1 MRTKKQALLSL
12 VLAILAT
19 LSVSALAACGS
30 SASSSDLPDNPSIV
44 EDEISISLQESATVA
59 EFETITLTPT
69 VVGEGNVVWSSSD
82 KAVAT
87 VEGGAVTGVK
97 AGTAVI
103 TATLGDKSAS
113 CTVTVT
119 ETPYEHEL
127 ALSLNN
133 IVMFTGEVSDEIT
146 VSVKFN
152 NDTLDV
158 PVQYA
163 WAESDG
169 ASAVATIAKN
179 ESGSAVTFTA
189 VAPGT
194 ATFTVSA
201 TVRGYAVSK
210 QLTVTVQE
218 NVYTAKIANVTEA
231 GGEKSLK
238 LVLGSDD
245 TKTFTIGDV
254 TVIKNGVEDTTP
266 VSGIVWA
273 SSNMTVATVEGG
285 VITALAEGTSDITAG
300 ITYGDVTVDVVI
312 KVTVEKGA
320 QTLENTVTV
329 ETISNKIAIPAA
341 ITSAIS
347 KITLGSAVVAEGDVT
362 VSDGYVTVESGKMP
376 VKMSDLGEGKV
387 MLIET
392 ADIIYSVPVNVYTMI
407 IDSKEDLDS
416 WQEVACDVAVSA
428 GLCSTKADG
437 SVREGE
443 KMSGYYVMNADID
456 YNGAYTPFITFG
468 KLYWLYSDAE
478 GHKDWGSSVN
488 FGFTGVFDGK
498 GHAINGMSISD
509 KYNGFVTTLSG
520 GTIKNVAFVNASVA
534 NGANLVAAAG
544 SGTIENVFVKYKKVS
559 NTTSDLTGT
568 LYCNY
573 TENTRVTKNVVI
585 DITDCTFDK
594 EIKNTYIIGLNY
606 GTFENVVLIGDF
618 AQSATDNAFIMVN
631 GDRVVDTDNH
641 LDVATYGDLLA
652 EANATVVEGLLEGNF
667 FVSNDKIVLP
677 KVELEKHKND
687 TPVLPDGTATSIE
700 LESQLTLSGNDY
712 TVYSLVSDVTGV
724 ALDGNVLSVGANAQA
739 GDEIKVKATSL
750 ASGNEAEFTFTVA
763 AKSYVIGTQID
774 AADMSLSALVDFGLS
789 SIDIKS
795 VILATEMPNDI
806 TGASGS
812 VVKLT
817 NYDGNNMSAHGASI
831 TLENALNV
839 GNGFNYLKLRMYLA
853 TASDSVTLW
862 LYRSDRAKFNFETN
876 VYFDANPSIKTN
888 KWVDVYLD
896 ASKFIVDGKISGF
909 KLAYVGAAMSDLT
922 IYIDYIS
929 GETNAYTLGEDM
941 VADKLTIA
949 TSAITGMYGCLTSTT
964 LDASAIGID
973 GASGKVLK
981 LIDATHE
988 NRDIQMDYVGVKFNN
1003 LIHVEDGYKYIKVR
1017 MYIDYEETD
1026 SNKIS
1031 KVTFNVFRTDRPAY
1045 AVDSKS
1051 YTNSYGDVITTAAY
1065 QHDSWNVATKQW
1077 VDLYLD
1083 VSRYAYNGGAILD
1096 GFAFAAVYNG
1106 GTFATLYIDSVSIVS
1121 EKN

>member
-19 LSVSALAACGS
+19 LGVSALAACGS
-30 SASSSDLPDNPSIV
+30 SASSSDLPDNPPVV

-69 VVGEGNVVWSSSD
+69 IVGEGNVVWSSSAE
-82 KAVAT
+82 AVAT
-87 VEGGAVTGVK
+87 VEGGVVTGVK

-127 ALSLNN
+127 ALSLASL
-133 IVMFTGEVSDEIT
+133 VMFPGEVSDEIT

-152 NDTLDV
+152 NATLDV

-163 WAESDG
+163 WAESDN
-169 ASAVATIAKN
+169 ASAVATITKN
-179 ESGSAVTFTA
+179 ESGSAATFTA
-189 VAPGT
+189 VEPGT

-273 SSNMTVATVEGG
+273 SSDTSVATVEGG
-285 VITALAEGTSDITAG
+285 VITALAAGTSDITAG

-320 QTLENTVTV
+320 QTLESTVTV
-329 ETISNKIAIPAA
+329 ETVSNKIAIPAA

-347 KITLGSAVVAEGDVT
+347 KITLGSVVVAEGDVT

-407 IDSKEDLDS
+407 IDSKAEFDN
-416 WQEVACDVAVSA
+416 WQAVACNVAVSA
-428 GLCSTKADG
+428 GLCTDEEG
-437 SVREGE
+437 VTRENQYS
-443 KMSGYYVMNADID
+443 SGYFVLGADID
-456 YNGAYTPFITFG
+456 YNGVYTPRLNSSSYWNITYG
-468 KLYWLYSDAE
+468 KDTNGNDMHGNWND
-478 GHKDWGSSVN
+478 GSAC
-488 FGFTGVFDGK
+488 GFAGVFDGK
-498 GHAINGMSISD
+498 GHAINGISI
-509 KYNGFVTTLSG
+509 GVQATGVQHAAFVTTLSTVG
-520 GTIKNVAFVNASVA
+520 IIKNIAFIDATLA
-534 NGANLVAAAG
+534 NGTDLVVATGAG
-544 SGTIENVFVKYKKVS
+544 KVENIFVKYKSIKS
-559 NTTSDLTGT
+559 GYQNTLSGT
-568 LYCNY
+568 LYCHAD
-573 TENTRVTKNVVI
+573 TTTRDVQNVVI
-585 DITDCTFDK
+585 DISECEFDK
-594 EIKNTYIIGLNY
+594 DIIQTYIVGLNY
-606 GTFENVVLIGDF
+606 GTFENVVVVGAAPASVPLTNDGDSII
-618 AQSATDNAFIMVN
+618 SAN
-631 GDRVVDTDNH
+631 
-641 LDVATYGDLLA
+641 VATYGDLLS

-667 FVSNDKIVLP
+667 FVSNDRIVLP
-677 KVELEKHKND
+677 QVELEKHKND

-700 LESQLTLSGNDY
+700 LESQLTLSGNAY

-724 ALDGNVLSVGANAQA
+724 ALDGNVISVGANAQA

-750 ASGNEAEFTFTVA
+750 ASGKEAEFTFTVA

-774 AADMSLSALVDFGLS
+774 AAEMSLSALVDFGLS

-795 VILATEMPNDI
+795 VILASEMPDDI

-817 NYDGNNMSAHGASI
+817 NYTGNNMSAHGASVN
-831 TLENALNV
+831 LNEALNV
-839 GNGFNYLKLRMYLA
+839 GNGFNYLRLRMYLA
-853 TASDSVTLW
+853 AVSDSVALRF
-862 LYRSDRAKFNFETN
+862 YRSDRTNHQVETG
-876 VYFDANPSIKTN
+876 VWFDANPSIATN

-909 KLAYVGAAMSDLT
+909 KLAYVGTATSYLT

-929 GETNAYTLGEDM
+929 GETNAYTLGDNIDM
-941 VADKLTIA
+941 DKVTTVGSPKVGDSYPFGLTALNVAEGDMSIITNETIKA
-949 TSAITGMYGCLTSTT
+949 
-964 LDASAIGID
+964 
-973 GASGKVLK
+973 GASGSVTKLTGSNAQCAFVTLK
-981 LIDATHE
+981 NTLTALEGFNYIKIRMYVEASDSSASFRFYRSDRTNHQVEQGVWFDATSSVE
-988 NRDIQMDYVGVKFNN
+988 TNKWVDVYLNASKFT
-1003 LIHVEDGYKYIKVR
+1003 VDG
-1017 MYIDYEETD
+1017 
-1026 SNKIS
+1026 KIEGFKIGLFAS
-1031 KVTFNVFRTDRPAY
+1031 V
-1045 AVDSKS
+1045 
-1051 YTNSYGDVITTAAY
+1051 DVI
-1065 QHDSWNVATKQW
+1065 
-1077 VDLYLD
+1077 
-1083 VSRYAYNGGAILD
+1083 
-1096 GFAFAAVYNG
+1096 
-1106 GTFATLYIDSVSIVS
+1106 YIDSIAITAT
-1121 EKN
+1121 NA